1 MEIGYAEL
9 KVRVFIININYHEL
23 SMNYHKLYVK
33 SSNADSG

>member
-9 KVRVFIININYHEL
+9 KVRVFIININYHKL
-23 SMNYHKLYVK
+23 TMNYHKFYVK